1 MQNNSANKANGYN
14 RDLYR
19 NPKRGMLAGI
29 CAGLAD
35 YFNIPVWVARLIAI
49 SLFIFVTQL
58 FVIAYI
64 AGIFLLAKRPAQR
77 TYEHQATHQQTGQN
91 RNPFS
96 YQKPAGQRLRDIHER
111 LQALDKKLRK
121 MEGYV
126 TSKRYQF
133 SREINDL

>member
-19 NPKRGMLAGI
+19 NPKRGLLAGI

-35 YFNIPVWVARLIAI
+35 YFNIPIWVARLIAI

-77 TYEHQATHQQTGQN
+77 TYGHEQTEQQTKQD
-91 RNPFS
+91 RNPFN
-96 YQKPAGQRLRDIHER
+96 YQKPAGQRLRAIHER

-133 SREINDL
+133 NREINDL